1 MHANRRRAVGRWAE
15 YVGSTGLAQDVQLQ
29 RFRLE
34 ASARAD
40 YAAINAETRASSA
53 PGHRSRSSCSPSATR
68 ARLLRHLGL
77 ALTARLC
84 LGAQPN
90 PVLIV
95 TPGVRFEGPATDG
108 PAVLSEAALAH
119 LSEWLHGSNN
129 WALDGQRTAPAS
141 PWWPVT
147 LTGRSTCQ
155 RVGPGA
161 GRDPEVG
168 RPCSEV

>member
-1 MHANRRRAVGRWAE
+1 MHADRRRAVGRWAE

-68 ARLLRHLGL
+68 ARLRRHLGL

-84 LGAQPN
+84 PGAQPN

-108 PAVLSEAALAH
+108 LAVLSEAALAY
-119 LSEWLHGSNN
+119 LPEWVHGSNN
-129 WALDGQRTAPAS
+129 CLLYTS
-141 PWWPVT
+141 PSP
-147 LTGRSTCQ
+147 
-155 RVGPGA
+155 
-161 GRDPEVG
+161 RDRQKSRMP
-168 RPCSEV
+168 SSA